1 MGGLTYVS
9 VGLHLVEDAG
19 AATELVQTLQATV
32 LVIRTVVELPNYR
45 KACFVKRCI
54 G

>member
-1 MGGLTYVS
+1 MS
-9 VGLHLVEDAG
+9 VGLDLGEDSG

-45 KACFVKRCI
+45 KA
-54 G
+54 